1 VEEWVSRRTA
11 HEQARADKSRV
22 RYLVDK
28 RNKEF
33 MANFGLDDES
43 ASSSTLMP
51 SLTGTGSLTTALAQ
65 QQEEYLLKVGMHT
78 TDRSMEAPFHSVNGQ
93 CFPLMASRAALMI
106 SFCSVLACAVW

>member
-1 VEEWVSRRTA
+1 MCTAIKVEEWVSRRTA

-51 SLTGTGSLTTALAQ
+51 SLTGTGSLTMALAQ
-65 QQEEYLLKVGMHT
+65 QQEEYLLKVGINIT
-78 TDRSMEAPFHSVNGQ
+78 ERSVEARFFNGHSDD
-93 CFPLMASRAALMI
+93 LLL
-106 SFCSVLACAVW
+106 FCAWLCCVVIVG